1 MSKEPK
7 EIEANSE
14 DLSDASHPGVPL
26 SARPP
31 LTPSPHHP
39 VSPSP
44 PLPISPSPA
53 LPPSPPLPVSPR
65 RFSIQVAWTVGA
77 RLLMTVN
84 SVIAGIVVAR
94 WLGAEGLG
102 QLAVINVAVATIVQL
117 ASLGLPS
124 ANTYFI
130 ARDNRHL
137 QPAAINS
144 LVFALTVGSLLAFAL
159 TLVAVWRPGWFGFIS
174 PQLIG
179 VAAVSIPFQL
189 LTLIGLNIFLAL
201 GRIERFNVID
211 LASQAFV
218 LINAI
223 VALVILNAGLW
234 ALVSLNTATGVLIGL
249 LIVVLIATHGAK
261 LKQGSPWRP
270 DRSLFGQMMRYGIKF
285 HIAIL
290 AGALI
295 FRADLLVVNH
305 FRGPAEAGVYSVASQ
320 VGLMLMLLPGVIGTL
335 LFPRVAAES
344 DESGET
350 TSRASRH
357 SAFVMFFICLAAI
370 PLSYL
375 LPVLY
380 GAAFSD
386 VTTQLLILLPG
397 VYLIG
402 LESVLVQHS
411 NALGLPRAIP
421 LFWLATLIT
430 NLILVFAL
438 VPRFGARGAAL
449 ASTIS
454 YILIFVLV
462 GLHFRFVTGR
472 SFADTFLLRSSE
484 LRQLLNLRRGAG
496 AVR

>member
-1 MSKEPK
+1 MTKELK
-7 EIEANSE
+7 
-14 DLSDASHPGVPL
+14 SDDPPPNFAVPE
-26 SARPP
+26 
-31 LTPSPHHP
+31 SPHLP
-39 VSPSP
+39 VPESPHIPVPSP
-44 PLPISPSPA
+44 PR
-53 LPPSPPLPVSPR
+53 LPVPSCPR
-65 RFSIQVAWTVGA
+65 LRVSASHFSTQVAWTIGA

-102 QLAVINVAVATIVQL
+102 QLAVINVAVVTIVQL
-117 ASLGLPS
+117 ASVGLPS
-124 ANTYFI
+124 ANTYFV
-130 ARDNRHL
+130 AQDNRHL
-137 QPAAINS
+137 RAAAMNS
-144 LVFALTVGSLLAFAL
+144 LMFALTVGSLLAFAL
-159 TLVAVWRPGWFGFIS
+159 TLLAAWRPEWFGFIS

-201 GRIERFNVID
+201 GRIERFNLID

-218 LINAI
+218 LINAL
-223 VALVILNAGLW
+223 VALVILNRGLW
-234 ALVSLNTATGVLIGL
+234 TLVSLNTATGILIGL
-249 LIVVLIATHGAK
+249 LIVVLIAELGAK
-261 LKQGSPWRP
+261 LKEGSAWRP
-270 DRSLFGQMMRYGIKF
+270 DFSLFARMMRYGIKF
-285 HIAIL
+285 HVSIL

-344 DESGET
+344 DARGET
-350 TSRASRH
+350 TSRVTRH
-357 SAFVMFFICLAAI
+357 SAFVMLFICLAAI

-380 GAAFSD
+380 GAAFSE
-386 VTTQLLILLPG
+386 VTIQLLILLPG
-397 VYLIG
+397 VFLIG

-454 YILIFVLV
+454 YALIFLLV
-462 GLHFRFVTGR
+462 GLHFRSVTGR
-472 SFADTFLLRSSE
+472 TFSETFLLRSSE
-484 LRQLLNLRRGAG
+484 IRQLLNLRRGAG
-496 AVR
+496 ALR